1 MIERWSGMSY
11 IVLQKKDEDGFD
23 IADTAGRHFLQLPEH
38 TEKHGRA
45 GNRNGYQEQMYE
57 NIFLSWSDRK
67 MVSRRN
73 SQVQCKK
80 SWTRKV
86 R

>member
-45 GNRNGYQEQMYE
+45 GNWNGHQEQMNE

-67 MVSRRN
+67 MVRRGN
-73 SQVQCKK
+73 GQFQHKK
-80 SWTRKV
+80 TWTGKDR
-86 R
+86 